1 MQQVQN
7 LKVYLDT
14 CCVNRLFDAQIQ
26 ARVQRETQAITRIL
40 DYFLT
45 RQWYWLS
52 SEILEDEVNA
62 NPNPERRARVI
73 SVMEHINQTFSVRI
87 EEQTRGEELG
97 VLGFRHND
105 ALHIA
110 RAESGGADVLL
121 TTDDRMLNLAK
132 RHRTQL
138 RVRVENPCT
147 WLQEV
152 NANER
157 TRYDRR

>member
-45 RQWYWLS
+45 RQWYWLG

-62 NPNPERRARVI
+62 NPNPERRAQVR
-73 SVMEHINQTFSVRI
+73 SVMEHIHQTFFAGL
-87 EEQTRGEELG
+87 EEEVRGETLE
-97 VLGFRHND
+97 VLGFKRYD

-110 RAESGGADVLL
+110 CAESGGADVLL

>member
-40 DYFLT
+40 DCFLT

-62 NPNPERRARVI
+62 NPNPERRAQVR
-73 SVMEHINQTFSVRI
+73 SVMEHVNQTFSVRI
-87 EEQTRGEELG
+87 EEQTRSEELG

-110 RAESGGADVLL
+110 CAESGGADVLL
-121 TTDDRMLNLAK
+121 TTDDRMLSLAK
-132 RHRTQL
+132 QHRAQL
-138 RVRVENPCT
+138 RGRVENPYT
-147 WLQEV
+147 WLQEID
-152 NANER
+152 R
-157 TRYDRR
+157 SQGTTRQI